1 MVIEMEKKKSKKHML
16 FILLF
21 LFAALGAGACY
32 LYLTRTYAADEGKRA
47 ALEESEPALKD
58 GQEYAYAKITSI
70 SGNEMAYSLVDASSG
85 GKTDYTETGETGQM
99 QIPVGTEVET
109 KLGAVTTFSRL
120 SNGNVIR
127 MLLQED
133 GNGNKA
139 LIKIWIIG

>member
-1 MVIEMEKKKSKKHML
+1 MEKNKSRKHML

-21 LFAALGAGACY
+21 LFAALGAGACC
-32 LYLTRTYAADEGKRA
+32 LYLTRAYAADEVKGA
-47 ALEESEPALKD
+47 DLEEMEPALED
-58 GQEYAYAKITSI
+58 GQEHVYAKITSI

-85 GKTDYTETGETGQM
+85 GKTEYTETGKTGQM

-133 GNGNKA
+133 GSGNKA
-139 LIKIWIIG
+139 LVKIWIIG